1 MRSTAAKT
9 ESEAN
14 VGGIEKMID
23 RRIFFAG
30 FILSILM
37 NALSISES
45 LLMGKMLDGFMAGT
59 SVYAAICCYIL
70 VIVVEYVFKVFHALK
85 MEKLY
90 LEGERRFKVNL
101 VDGVIRADYFQ
112 VSALQEGFLTETLT
126 NEAGQYYGMLRGV
139 YTGSI
144 PSVLIMVAAFF
155 ICLFISW
162 QLTVMGFLMIPV
174 MAVLGG
180 LVSAPMKNIVERR
193 GEARAGVSDF
203 IISTMRQ
210 QNIIKVF
217 SLQSIMYRKMKARL
231 DDMKSVEEEMAVRE
245 SFSGILQL
253 MTGMVPYVFF
263 FIGGGFLVLRQEIS
277 VGTFYVFL
285 AVFNYVYQGLP
296 GIQDLISSLRQLKGY
311 KERINK
317 IVLPEENWNGGA
329 DTGRENSCPNG
340 GICLEDVT
348 FAYGNEKVVFEKL
361 NMQFSANRITAVTG
375 ENGKGKST
383 LIKLLSTL
391 YVPQEGRIIYG
402 GLVLTKDSLEQVR
415 EKIAYV
421 PQKCTMFAGTI
432 RDNILMGFKASDEEI
447 TEACKKVG
455 LWEEI
460 LNFKKGLDTIIE
472 NGGRNLSLGQI
483 QRFGICRAIIRHP
496 TWLFLD
502 EMTASLDPITRSAVM
517 RTIRELKKECTIIYV
532 THDQRDLEGVDCVV
546 QL

>member
-1 MRSTAAKT
+1 MGR
-9 ESEAN
+9 
-14 VGGIEKMID
+14 IEKKID
-23 RRIFFAG
+23 RRIFFVG

-45 LLMGKMLDGFMAGT
+45 LLMGKMLDGFMEGA
-59 SVYAAICCYIL
+59 SVHAAIYCYIL
-70 VIVVEYVFKVFHALK
+70 VIVVEYVFKVFHASK

-90 LEGERRFKVNL
+90 LEGDRRFKVNL
-101 VDGVIRADYFQ
+101 VDRVIRADYFQ
-112 VSALQEGFLTETLT
+112 VSVLQEGFLTETLT

-144 PSVLIMVAAFF
+144 PSVLIMVAALF

-193 GEARAGVSDF
+193 GETRAGVSDF

-217 SLQSIMYRKMKARL
+217 SLQSIMCRKMKARL
-231 DDMKSVEEEMAVRE
+231 DDMKNVEEELAVRE
-245 SFSGILQL
+245 SLSGILQL
-253 MTGMVPYVFF
+253 MTGMVPYLFF

-277 VGTFYVFL
+277 VGIFYVFL
-285 AVFNYVYQGLP
+285 AVFNFVYQGLP
-296 GIQDLISSLRQLKGY
+296 GIQGLISSLQQLKGY

-317 IVLPEENWNGGA
+317 IILPEENWNGGA
-329 DTGRENSCPNG
+329 DTGRGDSCPNG
-340 GICLEDVT
+340 GICLEGVT
-348 FAYGNEKVVFEKL
+348 FAYSDEKVVFEKL

-391 YVPQEGRIIYG
+391 YVPQEGHIIYG

-421 PQKCTMFAGTI
+421 LQKCTMFAGTI

-472 NGGRNLSLGQI
+472 NGGSNLSLGQI

-502 EMTASLDPITRSAVM
+502 EMTSSLDPITRSTVM
-517 RTIRELKKECTIIYV
+517 RTICKLKKECTIIYV
-532 THDQRDLEGVDCVV
+532 THDQRDLEGVDYVV